1 MEKLLDFILKEK
13 FFTPGSVV
21 GVGVSGGSDSMGLLH
36 FLSYNRDKLDIDV
49 VAINVIH
56 GTREA
61 DEAEAIFVEDYCRE
75 HHIRFYKFRVEAGV
89 LAKQKGM
96 TNEEACREARF
107 GVFESLKKRGIVD
120 YIALAHHQ
128 RDQAET
134 ILLHILRG
142 SGLGGAGGMDF
153 VRDNFYVRPFLD
165 TPKDEVMQYVYEHE
179 IPYLEDETN
188 QDNTI
193 SRNLLRNVVMPELR
207 KVWPS
212 LDRNLCNFG
221 KTCKEDDAVIR
232 SMISFDAVLY
242 NDNIIKIPLT
252 YFVYGNSYL
261 YRLLDD
267 CFTKLGVTQNIERKH
282 FNLIREV
289 VRIGENGAKLDLPEG
304 VSVFKEYEYLTLVRN
319 KPKFEASTEW
329 PFKIGTIK
337 FGDYGKLTVRRIK
350 DPELK
355 AGYLLIDMDKVP
367 KGAVWRVRKDGDYIV
382 KFGGGS
388 RKLKSYLND
397 KKVPARVRNY
407 LPVLALGSEVFAVA
421 GVDISEQLRVTDE
434 TKHCG
439 LIKYDMQNWV

>member
-75 HHIRFYKFRVEAGV
+75 HHIRIYKFRVEAGV

-153 VRDNFYVRPFLD
+153 VRDNFYVR
-165 TPKDEVMQYVYEHE
+165 
-179 IPYLEDETN
+179 
-188 QDNTI
+188 
-193 SRNLLRNVVMPELR
+193 
-207 KVWPS
+207 
-212 LDRNLCNFG
+212 DRF
-221 KTCKEDDAVIR
+221 
-232 SMISFDAVLY
+232 
-242 NDNIIKIPLT
+242 
-252 YFVYGNSYL
+252 
-261 YRLLDD
+261 
-267 CFTKLGVTQNIERKH
+267 
-282 FNLIREV
+282 
-289 VRIGENGAKLDLPEG
+289 
-304 VSVFKEYEYLTLVRN
+304 
-319 KPKFEASTEW
+319 
-329 PFKIGTIK
+329 
-337 FGDYGKLTVRRIK
+337 
-350 DPELK
+350 
-355 AGYLLIDMDKVP
+355 
-367 KGAVWRVRKDGDYIV
+367 
-382 KFGGGS
+382 
-388 RKLKSYLND
+388 
-397 KKVPARVRNY
+397 
-407 LPVLALGSEVFAVA
+407 
-421 GVDISEQLRVTDE
+421 
-434 TKHCG
+434 
-439 LIKYDMQNWV
+439 